1 MSALTDIQRAL
12 NIIRKV
18 VDAQHKNIGLDALV
32 LLNQTAASVSTL
44 LKDKPSTSNK
54 LERPTPLPIPKPNK
68 PSVKSQ
74 DAPSNKPVKVAN
86 TDIITTIKPQPPV
99 SIKPLT

>member
-32 LLNQTAASVSTL
+32 LLNQTAASLNTL
-44 LKDKPSTSNK
+44 LKDKPRAVSSRVCK
-54 LERPTPLPIPKPNK
+54 ERRQE
-68 PSVKSQ
+68 Q
-74 DAPSNKPVKVAN
+74 D
-86 TDIITTIKPQPPV
+86 TR
-99 SIKPLT
+99 SIQWMSCAR

>member
-54 LERPTPLPIPKPNK
+54 LERPTPLPIPKPI
-68 PSVKSQ
+68 SLQLSHRLHQVISH
-74 DAPSNKPVKVAN
+74 
-86 TDIITTIKPQPPV
+86 
-99 SIKPLT
+99 LR

>member
-54 LERPTPLPIPKPNK
+54 LERPNPLPIPKPNK
-68 PSVKSQ
+68 PSVKPL
-74 DAPSNKPVKVAN
+74 DAPSNKPVKVA
-86 TDIITTIKPQPPV
+86 TADIMTTIKPQSPV

>member
-32 LLNQTAASVSTL
+32 LLNQTAASLSTL
-44 LKDKPSTSNK
+44 LKDKPRAQRPQTIPIVPRKAAST
-54 LERPTPLPIPKPNK
+54 PTPKQSNPAHNSIVK
-68 PSVKSQ
+68 PSKTRAEL
-74 DAPSNKPVKVAN
+74 AP
-86 TDIITTIKPQPPV
+86 IKPQA
-99 SIKPLT
+99 PLHTKSFT